1 MKNSITIL
9 SAKIYKQVAEING
22 KKYEFDFN
30 GYDLAKSIESNNTC
44 DVLSDLTGLSYN
56 DYTLFEISDE
66 LSLSWRYE
74 DVEQLISDFITEN
87 PNNLIDHL
95 ISE

>member
-9 SAKIYKQVAEING
+9 SAKNNRQVIELDG
-22 KKYEFDFN
+22 KNYEFEFSKKELTD
-30 GYDLAKSIESNNTC
+30 SIEKSNSI
-44 DVLSDLTGLSYN
+44 SDLSERTLVDVGDWSAYN
-56 DYTLFEISDE
+56 MAEYLAAEWNWS
-66 LSLSWRYE
+66 